1 MLKVLQRILH
11 DPTRKNI
18 IINTVGNY
26 LNVFFVAFFALI
38 LTRIMTPAEYGVL
51 GVLLGISYVL
61 ANVLDFGTTA
71 TIYSYVPTLYGI
83 DTRGMYRFIK
93 STFFYQSIFSVVV
106 IAILFLTFPYLDKVF
121 FKTGVNPYVLHLT
134 SISVLLY
141 IWQNFCTNIL
151 FAVKKFMRANIY
163 LNISNLIKT
172 IVILVLAYM
181 GKATVGVII
190 FVFGVVGPAAFFLL
204 LLLINRKVITHFMA
218 AEIKKEEFRFGYTLT
233 YFLASQ
239 FYNLG
244 LRMDLF
250 LLAYFDFLISKDLL
264 GYYTLAQKIILT
276 VITSI
281 VSITQVV
288 SPRFAMIENKKEAKA
303 QMKIAFYYML
313 IPSAIFIALYFTPK
327 FIFELVFTG
336 KYGETEAIT
345 KALTL
350 PFILSALGSVP
361 MLLLLYTVKKPS
373 YILIS
378 NILFFIILT
387 AGSYWLIPTRGVFG
401 PPIAIA
407 VAFVVATAVQTW
419 AAFVEYKKLPD
430 RNK

>member
-1 MLKVLQRILH
+1 MLNFLQKILH
-11 DPTRKNI
+11 DPIRKNI

-26 LNVFFVAFFALI
+26 LNVFFVALFALL
-38 LTRIMTPAEYGVL
+38 LTRIMPPSDYGVL

-61 ANVLDFGTTA
+61 ANILDFGTTA

-83 DTRGMYRFIK
+83 DTKGMYRFIK
-93 STFFYQSIFSVVV
+93 STFFYQSLFSVIVIVV
-106 IAILFLTFPYLDKVF
+106 LFLIFPWLDKVF
-121 FKTGVNPYVLHLT
+121 FKTGVDPLVLHLT

-151 FAVKKFMRANIY
+151 FAAKKFMRANIY
-163 LNISNLIKT
+163 INVANLIKT
-172 IVILVLAYM
+172 LVILGLYFTGQV
-181 GKATVGVII
+181 TVGMII
-190 FVFGVVGPAAFFLL
+190 FVFGILGPLAFFVLL
-204 LLLINRKVITHFMA
+204 LFINPKVISQFLS

-250 LLAYFDFLISKDLL
+250 LLAFMDQIITKDEL

-281 VSITQVV
+281 ISITQVV
-288 SPRFAMIENKKEAKA
+288 SPKFAMISNKKDAKHE
-303 QMKIAFYYML
+303 MKVAFYYML
-313 IPSAIFIALYFTPK
+313 IPSLIFVALYFTPRWLFE
-327 FIFELVFTG
+327 FIF
-336 KYGETEAIT
+336 T
-345 KALTL
+345 KEYSPTTDVTRALAL
-350 PFILSALGSVP
+350 PFILNAIGSVP
-361 MLLLLYTVKKPS
+361 MLLLLYTVKKPFH
-373 YILIS
+373 ILTS

-387 AGSYWLIPTRGVFG
+387 VGSWWLIPIKGLYG

-407 VAFVVATAVQTW
+407 VAFVVATVIQTW
-419 AAFVEYKKLPD
+419 AAYDEYKKLPS
-430 RNK
+430 

>member
-1 MLKVLQRILH
+1 MLKFLAHILH

-18 IINTVGNY
+18 IINTIGNY
-26 LNVFFVAFFALI
+26 LNVVFVALFALI
-38 LTRIMTPAEYGVL
+38 LTRIMPPSEYGVL

-83 DTRGMYRFIK
+83 DTKGMYRFIK
-93 STFFYQSIFSVVV
+93 STFFYQSLFSAVV
-106 IAILFLTFPYLDKVF
+106 IGILFLTFPFLDKVF
-121 FKTGVNPYVLHLT
+121 FKTGVDPFVLHLT
-134 SISVLLY
+134 SFSVLFY

-151 FAVKKFMRANIY
+151 FAAKKFMRANIY
-163 LNISNLIKT
+163 INISNLIKT
-172 IVILVLAYM
+172 VVILILALM

-190 FVFGVVGPAAFFLL
+190 FVFGVVGPVVFFVLL
-204 LLLINRKVITHFMA
+204 LLLNRKVITQFMD

-281 VSITQVV
+281 VSITQVI
-288 SPRFAMIENKKEAKA
+288 SPKFAMIETKKDAKH
-303 QMKIAFYYML
+303 QIKIAFYYML
-313 IPSAIFIALYFTPK
+313 IPSAIFIALYFTPR
-327 FIFELVFTG
+327 FLFELVFTG

-350 PFILSALGSVP
+350 PFILNALGTVP
-361 MLLLLYTVKKPS
+361 MLILLYTVKKPLH
-373 YILIS
+373 ILTS

-387 AGSYWLIPTRGVFG
+387 WGSYILIPTKGVFG

-407 VAFVVATAVQTW
+407 VAFVVATAIQSW
-419 AAFVEYKKLPD
+419 AAYYEYKKITD
-430 RNK
+430 K

>member
-1 MLKVLQRILH
+1 MLQFLQKILH
-11 DPTRKNI
+11 DPIRKNI

-26 LNVFFVAFFALI
+26 LNVFFVALFALL
-38 LTRIMTPAEYGVL
+38 LTRIMPPSDYGVL

-83 DTRGMYRFIK
+83 DTKGMYRFIK
-93 STFFYQSIFSVVV
+93 STFFYQSVFSLIV
-106 IAILFLTFPYLDKVF
+106 IGVLFLAFPWLDKVF
-121 FKTGVNPYVLHLT
+121 FKTGVDPLILHLT
-134 SISVLLY
+134 SLSVLLY
-141 IWQNFCTNIL
+141 IWQNFCMNIL
-151 FAVKKFMRANIY
+151 FAAKKFMRANIY
-163 LNISNLIKT
+163 NNISNLIKT
-172 IVILVLAYM
+172 IVIISLYFSGQV
-181 GKATVGVII
+181 TVGMII
-190 FVFGVVGPAAFFLL
+190 FVFGVIGPLAFFI
-204 LLLINRKVITHFMA
+204 LLLIINPKIIGQFMS
-218 AEIKKEEFRFGYTLT
+218 AEIKKEEFRFGYTIT

-288 SPRFAMIENKKEAKA
+288 SPKFAMIKTKKDAKHE
-303 QMKIAFYYML
+303 MKIAFYYML
-313 IPSAIFIALYFTPK
+313 IPTAIFIALYFTPGWL
-327 FIFELVFTG
+327 FELVFTK
-336 KYGETEAIT
+336 KYAETTDIT
-345 KALTL
+345 RALAL

-361 MLLLLYTVKKPS
+361 MLLLLYTVKKPFH
-373 YILIS
+373 ILTS
-378 NILFFIILT
+378 NILFFAIL
-387 AGSYWLIPTRGVFG
+387 AGGSYWLIPSRGVYG

-407 VAFVVATAVQTW
+407 VAFVVATAIQTW
-419 AAFVEYKKLPD
+419 AAYDEYKKLP
-430 RNK
+430 NK

>member
-1 MLKVLQRILH
+1 MLKFLQKILH
-11 DPTRKNI
+11 DPVRRNI
-18 IINTVGNY
+18 IINTIGNY
-26 LNVFFVAFFALI
+26 LNVVFVALFALI
-38 LTRIMTPAEYGVL
+38 LTRIMPPSEYGVL

-71 TIYSYVPTLYGI
+71 TIYSYVPTMYGI
-83 DTRGMYRFIK
+83 DPKGMYRFIK
-93 STFFYQSIFSVVV
+93 STFFYQSLFSVIV
-106 IAILFLTFPYLDKVF
+106 IAVLFLVFPFLDKVF
-121 FKTGVNPYVLHLT
+121 FKTGVDPFVLHLT
-134 SISVLLY
+134 SFSVLLY

-151 FAVKKFMRANIY
+151 FAAKKFMRANIY
-163 LNISNLIKT
+163 INISNLAKT

-190 FVFGVVGPAAFFLL
+190 FVFGIIGPLSFFVLL
-204 LLLINRKVITHFMA
+204 LLLNRKVITHFMA

-276 VITSI
+276 VITST
-281 VSITQVV
+281 VSITQVI
-288 SPRFAMIENKKEAKA
+288 SPRFAMIENKKDAKA
-303 QMKIAFYYML
+303 QMKVAFYYML
-313 IPSAIFIALYFTPK
+313 IPTAIFIALYFTPK
-327 FIFELVFTG
+327 FVFELVFTG
-336 KYGETEAIT
+336 KYGATEAIT
-345 KALTL
+345 KALSI

-361 MLLLLYTVKKPS
+361 MLFLLYTVKKPFH
-373 YILIS
+373 ILTS
-378 NILFFIILT
+378 NILFFVILT
-387 AGSYWLIPTRGVFG
+387 WGSYILIPTKGVFG

-407 VAFVVATAVQTW
+407 VAFVVATAIQSW
-419 AAFVEYKKLPD
+419 AAYAEYKNLP
-430 RNK
+430 N